1 MSRSELLPSG
11 QVGPAQGATS
21 TTLGCIGGRDSRF
34 VIVFAETFDNG
45 GRARAAAPMAPSD
58 RCTDCPRALLGAMA
72 LSVPQYI
79 QAARLQAQETGC

>member
-11 QVGPAQGATS
+11 QVVPAQGATS

-45 GRARAAAPMAPSD
+45 GRVRAAALMAPSD
-58 RCTDCPRALLGAMA
+58 RCTAWPRALIEATT
-72 LSVPQYI
+72 LSAPQYI
-79 QAARLQAQETGC
+79 QAARLQTQETGC